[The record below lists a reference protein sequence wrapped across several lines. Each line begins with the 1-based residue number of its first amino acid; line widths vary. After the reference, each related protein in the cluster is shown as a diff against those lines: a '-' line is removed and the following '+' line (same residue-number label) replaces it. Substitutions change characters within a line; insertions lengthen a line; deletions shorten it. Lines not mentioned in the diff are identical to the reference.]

1 MNASRNWVAWV
12 DLFSSVLC
20 AVNRPLAGASG
31 PLQDSHQMRRRG
43 LGRRLI
49 EFAPRAREI
58 VSMCVC
64 VCVCDG
70 DGRVETNERT
80 DLFCVV
86 SDLRSSVFAPPS
98 TRRAG
103 TALIRLISL
112 VFSFAIFYLCDRT
125 CTAVTVLLN
134 VLAQLSDLA
143 VLLI

>member
-1 MNASRNWVAWV
+1 
-12 DLFSSVLC
+12 
-20 AVNRPLAGASG
+20 
-31 PLQDSHQMRRRG
+31 MRRRG

-58 VSMCVC
+58 VSICVCVC

-80 DLFCVV
+80 NLFCVV

-103 TALIRLISL
+103 TALKRLISL
-112 VFSFAIFYLCDRT
+112 VFSFAILYLCDRT
-125 CTAVTVLLN
+125 FTAVTVLLN